1 MKQRVIT
8 GTLAGA
14 FYLALLWIGS
24 IPFALLAAAIAV
36 ISYLELA
43 EMNKLSAY
51 SPEVLTGALAVAV
64 IVCGE
69 WISPTIFHFIWPK
82 LIVFLALLFVSFNVV
97 TKNRFSFARSAYL
110 FLAVFYISIPFQL
123 LVRIRFDSL
132 ALALFVQIIIW
143 TTDSGAYFVGRKL
156 GKNKLAPYI
165 SPNKTREGSIG
176 AVIAALLVAALFQLI
191 IGSHLLF
198 GSWLMLFAVAL
209 LISLFGQLGDLVE
222 SAIKRFYD
230 VKDSGTI
237 LPGHGGM
244 LDRFDSL
251 IFVLPLLYVLGFIG

>member
-8 GTLAGA
+8 GILAGA

-24 IPFALLAAAIAV
+24 VPFALLAAAIAV

-43 EMNKLSAY
+43 EMNKMPAY
-51 SPEVLTGALAVAV
+51 SPEVLIGALAVAI
-64 IVCGE
+64 IVSGE
-69 WISPTIFHFIWPK
+69 WISPLIFHSIWPK
-82 LIVFLALLFVSFNVV
+82 LVVLLVLLLVSLNVV
-97 TKNRFSFARSAYL
+97 TKNRFSFAHSAYL

-123 LVRIRFDSL
+123 LVRIRLDSL
-132 ALALFVQIIIW
+132 ALVFFVQIIIW

-176 AVIAALLVAALFQLI
+176 AIIAALVVAALFQLI
-191 IGSHLLF
+191 IGYPLF
-198 GSWLMLFAVAL
+198 GSWPMLFMVAL
-209 LISLFGQLGDLVE
+209 LISVFGQLGDLVE
-222 SAIKRFYD
+222 SAIKRFYG

-237 LPGHGGM
+237 LPGHGGL